1 MSELRRIPFHR
12 ALHRSNLI
20 LGGERELMI
29 FCLFITGMLMITS
42 MNTVSFLVGAVFGL
56 VSVTG
61 LRAMAKADPIMSKV
75 YRRQVMYRDYYPT
88 YSRPYRVAKSSR
100 VY

>member
-1 MSELRRIPFHR
+1 MTQLIKAPFHR

-20 LGGERELMI
+20 LGGEREWMI
-29 FCLFITGMLMITS
+29 VSLMITGLLVVVS
-42 MNTVSFLVGAVFGL
+42 ANLVSFFVGIIFGAIT
-56 VSVTG
+56 VTS
-61 LRAMAKADPIMSKV
+61 LRAMAKSDPLMSKV
-75 YRRQVMYRDYYPT
+75 YRRQVMYRDYYPA